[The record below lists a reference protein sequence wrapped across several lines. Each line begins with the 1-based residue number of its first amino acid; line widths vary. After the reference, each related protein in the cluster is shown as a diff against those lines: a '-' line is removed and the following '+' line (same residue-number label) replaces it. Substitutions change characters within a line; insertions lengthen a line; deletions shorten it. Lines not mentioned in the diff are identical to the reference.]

1 MDGVAASENKELT
14 ARARGSLKG
23 RWGLAV
29 VGFAIYPV
37 INIGLSLAPV
47 EPLAGITINLLVAGP
62 FGLGMAVFGL
72 SLARR
77 GTPSLSQVF
86 DGFDG
91 VGRFGTALA
100 SYALMVVFILLWL
113 LLLIIPGIVAAL
125 SYAMVFF
132 VLADD
137 DEIGPL
143 EALSR
148 SREMMRGHR
157 WMLFRLWLRFVG
169 WYLLA
174 ILTLGIGFLW
184 IYPYQMVSFAQ
195 FYEELA
201 KPGSPLGRSGA
212 TRQAAG

>member
-1 MDGVAASENKELT
+1 MAVENRELT

-47 EPLAGITINLLVAGP
+47 APLAGVAINLLLAGP

-77 GTPSLSQVF
+77 GTPSLSQLF

-91 VGRFGTALA
+91 LGRFGTAVA

-113 LLLIIPGIVAAL
+113 LLLIIPGIVAVL
-125 SYAMVFF
+125 S
-132 VLADD
+132 
-137 DEIGPL
+137 
-143 EALSR
+143 
-148 SREMMRGHR
+148 
-157 WMLFRLWLRFVG
+157 
-169 WYLLA
+169 
-174 ILTLGIGFLW
+174 
-184 IYPYQMVSFAQ
+184 
-195 FYEELA
+195 
-201 KPGSPLGRSGA
+201 
-212 TRQAAG
+212 